1 MIFPKADFHMVRSSM
16 VGQKANGTCQHKT
29 HCRLMAKGHV
39 LAAAARHTA
48 HRDNL
53 LRFSISVTENKALF
67 TPFLQSASLPAGKP
81 LPIQDAHFSLFH
93 PKIDYLNML
102 SLFSFC
108 FFSSSQSYQ
117 HYEALS
123 TQFFQHLGNR
133 LTKQRMAVIW
143 GKLRQRL

>member
-16 VGQKANGTCQHKT
+16 VGQKANGICQHKT
-29 HCRLMAKGHV
+29 HCRFMAKGHV

-108 FFSSSQSYQ
+108 FLFLLPNLINTMKLCQPNSS
-117 HYEALS
+117 
-123 TQFFQHLGNR
+123 N
-133 LTKQRMAVIW
+133 IW
-143 GKLRQRL
+143 ATVLPSSGWR